1 MYDNEIDDFGT
12 EDTEVK
18 LEEPKPVR
26 LTFHLIA
33 KRNLPLGYDE
43 NDHDQVLQ
51 ELNAISR
58 IRLDRANI
66 GKIDSFEL
74 LGPKVTNLYLQVNL
88 IEKIE
93 NLECLKNLTFLTLAD
108 NRIRRVENL
117 NCLPKLHFL
126 DLSHNC
132 VSQQNFDIDEF
143 PQSLIILNLKGNPC
157 CNHPDHRGRMI
168 QELVN
173 LRQLDEVEISA
184 KEKREVGLEASSDEE
199 EEDETEEELVS
210 PNKKP
215 QEKES
220 LQSFSTEI
228 LIRSQRRM
236 EQGLKDHHNHTA
248 ELDEI
253 RERTHLPLS
262 SRRPQKS

>member
-1 MYDNEIDDFGT
+1 MNEDEINDFET
-12 EDTEVK
+12 EFK
-18 LEEPKPVR
+18 FEEPKPGR

-43 NDHDQVLQ
+43 NDHDQVLK
-51 ELNAISR
+51 ELNAISH

-66 GKIDSFEL
+66 GQIDSFEL

-157 CNHPDHRGRMI
+157 CNHPDHRGRII

-184 KEKREVGLEASSDEE
+184 KEKREVGLEASSDDDDEEE
-199 EEDETEEELVS
+199 EEDELVS
-210 PNKKP
+210 SNKKP

-228 LIRSQRRM
+228 LMRSQRRM
-236 EQGLKDHHNHTA
+236 EQGLKDHNSHTA
-248 ELDEI
+248 ELDQI

-262 SRRPQKS
+262 SRRAQKS